1 MDALELLTVLCAV
14 LALAAAAVLSLLCS
28 RVWAAARALDEA
40 VSTFEDSVAPAVD
53 ELRAA
58 ASAAVGEVERLDDLL
73 DVANA
78 VGDRLDTATEATY
91 RALTSPVIK
100 GVALASG
107 TRRVARRL
115 SGRDVSAT
123 TPGTTTRATS
133 TPATGSTGSRNGRRR
148 HT

>member
-1 MDALELLTVLCAV
+1 MDALELLTVVCAV
-14 LALAAAAVLSLLCS
+14 LALAAAAVLSLLCA
-28 RVWAAARALDEA
+28 RVLRAAHALDQAVSSFTEA
-40 VSTFEDSVAPAVD
+40 VEPAVE
-53 ELRAA
+53 ELRSA

-107 TRRVARRL
+107 TRRVAQRL
-115 SGRDVSAT
+115 SGRDTDRTTAT
-123 TPGTTTRATS
+123 ATRELDPPTS
-133 TPATGSTGSRNGRRR
+133 DEPRGRRSRRR

>member
-1 MDALELLTVLCAV
+1 MDALELLTVVCAV
-14 LALAAAAVLSLLCS
+14 LALAAAAVLSLLCA
-28 RVWAAARALDEA
+28 RVLRAAHALDEA
-40 VSTFEDSVAPAVD
+40 VSSFTEAVEPAVE
-53 ELRAA
+53 ELRSA

-107 TRRVARRL
+107 TRRVAQRL
-115 SGRDVSAT
+115 SGRDTGGNS
-123 TPGTTTRATS
+123 TTTRELEDPRGRRS
-133 TPATGSTGSRNGRRR
+133 RRR

>member
-1 MDALELLTVLCAV
+1 MDALELLTVVGAV
-14 LALAAAAVLSLLCS
+14 LALAAAAVLSLLCA
-28 RVWAAARALDEA
+28 RVLQAATALDHAVSSFTEA
-40 VSTFEDSVAPAVD
+40 VEPAVE
-53 ELRAA
+53 ELRLA

-73 DVANA
+73 EVANA

-107 TRRVARRL
+107 TRRVAQRL
-115 SGRDVSAT
+115 SGRDTDRTTAAAT
-123 TPGTTTRATS
+123 RELEEPRGRRS
-133 TPATGSTGSRNGRRR
+133 RRR

>member
-1 MDALELLTVLCAV
+1 MMDALELLTIICAV

-28 RVWAAARALDEA
+28 RVWNAAKALDAA
-40 VSTFEDSVAPAVD
+40 VSGFEDSVAPAVE

-73 DVANA
+73 EVANA
-78 VGDRLDTATEATY
+78 VGDRLDSATEATY

-100 GVALASG
+100 GVAFASG
-107 TRRVARRL
+107 TRRVAQRL
-115 SGRDVSAT
+115 SGREAAPAT
-123 TPGTTTRATS
+123 TRQTTKRQTT
-133 TPATGSTGSRNGRRR
+133 NQRR

>member
-1 MDALELLTVLCAV
+1 MDAVELLTVMCAV
-14 LALAAAAVLSLLCS
+14 LALAAAATLSWLCS
-28 RVWAAARALDEA
+28 KVWSAARALDEA
-40 VSTFEDSVAPAVD
+40 VTGFEQSVAPAVE
-53 ELRAA
+53 ELRSAA
-58 ASAAVGEVERLDDLL
+58 AAAVGEVERLDDLL

-107 TRRVARRL
+107 TRRVAQRL
-115 SGRDVSAT
+115 SGR
-123 TPGTTTRATS
+123 PGAPAAPV
-133 TPATGSTGSRNGRRR
+133 PATNGSGTGNGRRSRRR

>member
-14 LALAAAAVLSLLCS
+14 LALAAAAVLSLLCA
-28 RVWAAARALDEA
+28 RVLRAATALDVAVSSFTEA
-40 VSTFEDSVAPAVD
+40 VEPAVQ
-53 ELRAA
+53 ELRGA

-73 DVANA
+73 EVANA

-100 GVALASG
+100 GVAFASG
-107 TRRVARRL
+107 TRRVAQRL
-115 SGRDVSAT
+115 SGRPT
-123 TPGTTTRATS
+123 TDPTTDRTTTTATRAPEEPRGRRS
-133 TPATGSTGSRNGRRR
+133 RRR